1 MAKDN
6 LFEREYFVLKD
17 CQTFLEQPTIPF
29 DDLLGK
35 YKELLA
41 HHEEII
47 DQARLVTKVSDK
59 LQNKL
64 TKAHDAIN
72 AKNIELQ
79 NTIDELTKAK
89 AGRTAATVIL
99 ILGVVLFMLSEVVI
113 DPYIDAHTGGN
124 IYISIAVKG
133 VIALMLKPIE
143 SLLESQLLK
152 LAWKRRQ
159 KIIDDGGDPDKE
171 KNAK

>member
-6 LFEREYFVLKD
+6 LFEKEYFVLKD
-17 CQTFLEQPTIPF
+17 CQSLVEKPNLEF
-29 DDLLGK
+29 GELFEKYKDLLK
-35 YKELLA
+35 

-72 AKNIELQ
+72 AKNVELQ
-79 NTIDELTKAK
+79 STIDELTKAR
-89 AGRTAATVIL
+89 AGRTAATMIL
-99 ILGVVLFMLSEVVI
+99 VLGILLFMLSEVVI

-124 IYISIAVKG
+124 IYISIGVKG
-133 VIALMLKPIE
+133 LIAVLLKPIE
-143 SLLESQLLK
+143 SLLESQLVK
-152 LAWKRRQ
+152 ISWDRRK
-159 KIIDDGGDPDKE
+159 KIE
-171 KNAK
+171 LEAKAE

>member
-1 MAKDN
+1 
-6 LFEREYFVLKD
+6 
-17 CQTFLEQPTIPF
+17 
-29 DDLLGK
+29 
-35 YKELLA
+35 
-41 HHEEII
+41 
-47 DQARLVTKVSDK
+47 LVTKVSDK

-79 NTIDELTKAK
+79 NTIDELTKAR

-113 DPYIDAHTGGN
+113 DPYIDSHTGGN
-124 IYISIAVKG
+124 IYISIGVKG
-133 VIALMLKPIE
+133 LIALMLKPIE
-143 SLLESQLLK
+143 SVLESQLLK

-159 KIIDDGGDPDKE
+159 KILDEGGDPDK
-171 KNAK
+171 K

>member
-6 LFEREYFVLKD
+6 LFEREYVVLHD
-17 CQTFLEQPTIPF
+17 CQSLLDKPSIGF
-29 DDLLGK
+29 DELLGK
-35 YKELLA
+35 YKELLN

-79 NTIDELTKAK
+79 NTIDELTKAR

-113 DPYIDAHTGGN
+113 DPYIDSHTGGN
-124 IYISIAVKG
+124 IYISIGVKG
-133 VIALMLKPIE
+133 LIALMLKPIE
-143 SLLESQLLK
+143 SVLESQLLK

-159 KIIDDGGDPDKE
+159 KILDEGGDPDK
-171 KNAK
+171 K

>member
-6 LFEREYFVLKD
+6 LFEREYFVLHD
-17 CQTFLEQPTIPF
+17 CQSLLEKPNIEF
-29 DDLLGK
+29 DELLGK
-35 YKELLA
+35 YKELLN

-79 NTIDELTKAK
+79 NTIDELTKAR

-99 ILGVVLFMLSEVVI
+99 ILGVLLFMLSEVVI
-113 DPYIDAHTGGN
+113 DPYIDSHTGGN
-124 IYISIAVKG
+124 IYISIGVKG
-133 VIALMLKPIE
+133 LIALMLKPIE
-143 SLLESQLLK
+143 SLLEGQL
-152 LAWKRRQ
+152 
-159 KIIDDGGDPDKE
+159 
-171 KNAK
+171 